1 MQHDSRPHML
11 RRVAVVLV
19 ALAVAAPARGDVL
32 KDALSRLQKR
42 NDDTRTMQADFRQ
55 VVESKTLAGTLETKG
70 KVSFEKPNRM
80 RWDYD
85 PPDPQTIVG
94 DGETLWIYQPDLKQ
108 VIKAPL
114 SQAFRSST
122 PISFLAGLGRV
133 DRDFDATLARNE
145 SEQWVLK
152 LVPKQHDSGVGTL
165 ELGVRKAD
173 GSVAEARITDAA
185 GTVTRILFSGERRNL
200 ALEPDLFRFAPPPG
214 VDVVKPPTY

>member
-1 MQHDSRPHML
+1 MRP
-11 RRVAVVLV
+11 RVGM
-19 ALAVAAPARGDVL
+19 ALAVLALAVPARADALKDVL
-32 KDALSRLQKR
+32 ARLQAR
-42 NDDTRTMQADFRQ
+42 YDDTRTMQADFRQ
-55 VVESKTLAGTLETKG
+55 TVESKTLAGTLESKG
-70 KVSFEKPNRM
+70 KVAFEKPNRM

-94 DGETLWIYQPDLKQ
+94 DGDTLWIYQPDLKQ

-145 SEQWVLK
+145 PEQWVLK
-152 LVPKQHDSGVGTL
+152 LVPKQHDAGVGTL

-173 GSVAEARITDAA
+173 ASVAEARITDAA
-185 GTVTRILFSGERRNL
+185 GTTTRILFSGERRNVT
-200 ALEPDLFRFAPPPG
+200 LEPDLFRFAPPPG
-214 VDVVKPPTY
+214 VDVVKPP

>member
-1 MQHDSRPHML
+1 ML
-11 RRVAVVLV
+11 RRVAVVLA

-32 KDALSRLQKR
+32 KEALSHLQR
-42 NDDTRTMQADFRQ
+42 RYDDTRTMQADFRQ

-94 DGETLWIYQPDLKQ
+94 DGDTLWIYQPDLKQ

-145 SEQWVLK
+145 PEQWVLK
-152 LVPKQHDSGVGTL
+152 LVPKQHDAGVGTL

-173 GSVAEARITDAA
+173 GSVAEARITDAV
-185 GTVTRILFSGERRNL
+185 GTVTRILFSGERRNI